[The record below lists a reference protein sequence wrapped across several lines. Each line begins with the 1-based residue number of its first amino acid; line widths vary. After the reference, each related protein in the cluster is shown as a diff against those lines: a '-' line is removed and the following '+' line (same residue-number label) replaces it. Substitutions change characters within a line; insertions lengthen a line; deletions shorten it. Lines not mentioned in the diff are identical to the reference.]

1 MKRILVVEDE
11 ASIAF
16 GLRVDLEAEGY
27 LVEVVPD
34 GEAAIARARQGDLDL
49 ILLDV
54 MLPKKDGFE
63 VCRELRRSGG
73 TTPIILLTARTQ
85 EAEIVM
91 GLELGAD
98 DYVTKPF
105 SPHVLRARVR
115 SVLRRSGDTE
125 TEVFR
130 FGNGEV
136 DLDRGELRRG
146 GARVPLTA
154 LEFKLLAALVRN
166 RGRLLT
172 RARLL
177 DLVWGPGTFVTD
189 RVVDNHVVSLRKK
202 IEADSSQPRHLLAVR
217 GLGYRF
223 DE

>member
-130 FGNGEV
+130 FGDGEV

-146 GARVPLTA
+146 GERVPLTA